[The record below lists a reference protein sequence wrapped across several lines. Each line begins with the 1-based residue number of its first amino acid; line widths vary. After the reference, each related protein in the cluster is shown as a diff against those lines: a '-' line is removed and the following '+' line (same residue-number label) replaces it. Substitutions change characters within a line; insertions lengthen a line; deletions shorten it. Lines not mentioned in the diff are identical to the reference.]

1 MQLWPG
7 ERYPMGAT
15 YDGTGTNFAIFSEV
29 ADSVELC
36 LFDEADNEERVALTE
51 VDAFVWHG
59 FVPGVGPGARYGFRV
74 HGSYDPARGLRCNP
88 HKLLLDPYAKAIDGQ
103 VRWDPALYGYELDA
117 PERMS
122 TRDSAPFMPRSVVT
136 NPYFDWGSD
145 RLPRVPYHHT
155 VIYEAHVKGLTMI
168 HPGIPEELRG
178 TYAGLAHPV
187 MIDYLKRLG
196 ITAVE
201 LMPVHE
207 FVHDDRLVAEG
218 LANYWGYNTVGYF
231 APHQAYASLGKLGQ
245 QVQEFRG
252 MVKALHAAGIEVIL
266 DVVYNHT
273 AEGSHLGPTLSLR
286 GIDNRQYYRLREDD
300 LGLYV
305 DTTGCGNSL
314 NAGSPQSLQLIMDS
328 LRYWVQEMHVDG
340 FRFDLAASLARDFYE
355 VDRLA
360 TFFEVVQ
367 QDPVVST
374 VKLIAEPWDIGPGG
388 YQVGNFPPLWMEWNG
403 KYRDTTRD
411 LWRGEPAT
419 LAEFASRICGSADLY
434 QDDGRKPVSSVNFVT
449 AHDGFTLTDLVS
461 YNEKHNE
468 ANGEDNRD
476 GESHNRSWNCG
487 VEGPTDDPDILA
499 LRARQRRN
507 LMATLLLSQGV
518 PMISHGDELGRTQ
531 HGNNNAYCQDSSLT
545 WMDWDGADERM
556 LEFTRRLIEFRRA
569 HRVFHRRHFYTGR
582 PVRRQAGAPI
592 PDLEWFTFDGRQ
604 MTDDDW
610 ETDFGRSVALFLNG
624 DGINERGSRGERYTD
639 DSFLV
644 FFNAS
649 EILLDFVVPGQE
661 YGDKWQVL
669 IDTVNPDPAADPAVV
684 PAGGRIP
691 VLERSLM
698 VLGRMV

>member
-1 MQLWPG
+1 
-7 ERYPMGAT
+7 MG
-15 YDGTGTNFAIFSEV
+15 
-29 ADSVELC
+29 
-36 LFDEADNEERVALTE
+36 R
-51 VDAFVWHG
+51 
-59 FVPGVGPGARYGFRV
+59 
-74 HGSYDPARGLRCNP
+74 
-88 HKLLLDPYAKAIDGQ
+88 
-103 VRWDPALYGYELDA
+103 
-117 PERMS
+117 
-122 TRDSAPFMPRSVVT
+122 
-136 NPYFDWGSD
+136 
-145 RLPRVPYHHT
+145 
-155 VIYEAHVKGLTMI
+155 
-168 HPGIPEELRG
+168 
-178 TYAGLAHPV
+178 
-187 MIDYLKRLG
+187 
-196 ITAVE
+196 
-201 LMPVHE
+201 
-207 FVHDDRLVAEG
+207 
-218 LANYWGYNTVGYF
+218 
-231 APHQAYASLGKLGQ
+231 LGQ

-252 MVKALHAAGIEVIL
+252 MVKALHEAGIEVIL

-273 AEGSHLGPTLSLR
+273 AEGGDLGPTLSLR
-286 GIDNRQYYRLREDD
+286 GIDNRQYYRLREDNPA
-300 LGLYV
+300 LYV

-328 LRYWVQEMHVDG
+328 LRYWITEMHVDG

-449 AHDGFTLTDLVS
+449 AHDGFTLSDLVS

-531 HGNNNAYCQDSSLT
+531 RGNNNAYCQDNSLT
-545 WMDWDGADERM
+545 WVDWEGVDERM

-624 DGINERGSRGERYTD
+624 DGINERGCRGERYTD

-649 EILLDFVVPGQE
+649 EIGLDFVVPGQD

-669 IDTVNPDPAADPAVV
+669 IDTAEPVPAAEPEVV
-684 PAGGRIP
+684 QAGGRVP
-691 VLERSLM
+691 VMERSLM
-698 VLGRMV
+698 VLGRLL

>member
-15 YDGTGTNFAIFSEV
+15 YDGTGTNFAIFSEL
-29 ADSVELC
+29 ADGVELC
-36 LFDEADNEERVALTE
+36 LFDEADNEDRLALTE

-59 FVPGVGPGARYGFRV
+59 FAPGVGPGTRYGFRV
-74 HGSYDPARGLRCNP
+74 HGPYDPGRGLRCNP
-88 HKLLLDPYAKAIDGQ
+88 HKLLLDPYAKAIDGRL
-103 VRWDPALYGYELDA
+103 RWDPALYGYDMDA

-122 TRDSAPFMPRSVVT
+122 TLDSAPFMPRSVVT

-145 RLPRVPYHHT
+145 RPPRVPYHHT
-155 VIYEAHVKGLTMI
+155 VIYEAHVKGLTMR

-187 MIDYLKRLG
+187 MIDYLTGLG

-201 LMPVHE
+201 LMPVHQ
-207 FVHDDRLVAEG
+207 FVHDERLVRDG

-231 APHQAYASLGKLGQ
+231 APHQAYASMSRLGQ

-252 MVKALHAAGIEVIL
+252 MVKALHEAGIEVIL

-273 AEGSHLGPTLSLR
+273 AEGSDLGPTLSLR
-286 GIDNRQYYRLREDD
+286 GIDNRQYYRLREDNPA
-300 LGLYV
+300 LYV

-328 LRYWVQEMHVDG
+328 LRYWITEMHVDG

-449 AHDGFTLTDLVS
+449 AHDGFTLSDLVS

-487 VEGPTDDPDILA
+487 VEGPTDDPEILA

-531 HGNNNAYCQDSSLT
+531 RGNNNAYCQDNSLT
-545 WMDWDGADERM
+545 WVDWEGIDERM

-649 EILLDFVVPGQE
+649 EIGLDFVVPGQD

-669 IDTVNPDPAADPAVV
+669 IDTAEPVPAAEPEVV
-684 PAGGRIP
+684 QAGGRVP
-691 VLERSLM
+691 VMERSLV
-698 VLGRMV
+698 VLGRLL